1 MNHDLLNCTYT
12 ILKMIPAEKWL
23 SHLIIPGVEKEGNN
37 FLQSKNVMI
46 KLIMQCIDIIIVF
59 LFNSLGCGIGYG
71 YLHRIPV
78 RSVPEPKPVNSY
90 AVKSDI
96 IYKFF

>member
-1 MNHDLLNCTYT
+1 M
-12 ILKMIPAEKWL
+12 
-23 SHLIIPGVEKEGNN
+23 EKEGNN
-37 FLQSKNVMI
+37 FLQSTQNIIII
-46 KLIMQCIDIIIVF
+46 KIIMQCVDIINVF

-90 AVKSDI
+90 AVKKWQTFKKWQ
-96 IYKFF
+96 YELL